1 MDYSVP
7 SLSIIFMAISALVGI
22 LIPIIL
28 FIVIRK
34 KYKADIKP
42 FFVGVAIFILFA
54 FIIERFFHSIILTSN
69 IGLIIQK
76 NIWLYGIYGGVMAG
90 LFEETGRFF
99 AFKTVL
105 KKNLSNDRNAL
116 MYGAG
121 HGGVEAFI
129 ILVFSMISNI
139 VIAVMINN
147 NMAEQLISGVTD
159 EVQLQT
165 IYKTFETMSQTPSG
179 DFLMAIIE
187 RIAAVSIHISLSV
200 LVWFAVKNGGKFFWL
215 YPLAIL
221 LHAFVNAFSVILA
234 QYVPS
239 VWIVLVALYLLSASF
254 VVIASKVWKKNAVYY
269 TQDTQY
275 EPVEMTDN

>member
-42 FFVGVAIFILFA
+42 FFVGVAVFILFA
-54 FIIERFFHSIILTSN
+54 FIIERIFHSIILTSN

-105 KKNLSNDRNAL
+105 KKNLCNDRNAL

-139 VIAVMINN
+139 VISVMINN

-179 DFLMAIIE
+179 DFFMAIIE

-234 QYVPS
+234 QYVSS
-239 VWIVLVALYLLSASF
+239 VWIVLVALYLLSACF

-269 TQDTQY
+269 TQD
-275 EPVEMTDN
+275 EPVDMTDN